1 MVRMRILLLICSHV
15 FMVGTSAASDAD
27 LDSLHTWMQGTFSNA
42 RQAERD
48 TSFRHVQLRMVRIW
62 KDRTDGAWFYVEQAL
77 ATTLNAPYRQRVYN
91 VKRVEEGMI
100 ESVVYTIKDPQK
112 WIGLDP
118 TAGDMGI
125 DDIVLKFGCE
135 VYLQYDGTSFT
146 GSTHGAAC
154 KSDLNGASYVRSDV
168 RVTSVGIHSWDRG
181 FDHEGK
187 QVWGSTTGPY
197 AFLRISD

>member
-1 MVRMRILLLICSHV
+1 MRILLLLCTL
-15 FMVGTSAASDAD
+15 FTMVGTSSASDAD
-27 LDSLHTWMQGTFSNA
+27 LDSLNRWMEGTFSNA
-42 RQAERD
+42 WQAERD
-48 TSFRHVQLRMVRIW
+48 TSFRHVQLRMIRIW

-118 TAGDMGI
+118 TVGDMSLN
-125 DDIVLKFGCE
+125 DIVLKFGCE
-135 VYLQYDGTSFT
+135 VYLQYDGSSFT

-154 KSDLNGASYVRSDV
+154 KSDLYGASYVRSDV

-187 QVWGSTTGPY
+187 QVWGSTSGPY